1 MTLQEQ
7 RKENSNKFI
16 KELGIDC
23 LETLPLVESS
33 EQVKLKDI
41 DTICKRIFA
50 SIISIQLACDIDQ
63 GNDYEASKEFFEGL
77 LDRYGVKDCLLPNE
91 KNLFANKYEKKDVL
105 NVTWNYEATWSLLWA
120 LGLVEDMKTPFAVC
134 DCDKAVTLVASSE
147 SIETFKSQAKLKD
160 IEEILDMLD
169 LYYRY
174 HWAVVEKNINP
185 NTNIGN
191 LYPDVVWE
199 RRKGLEWL
207 ISNEEDWDE
216 ISLDT

>member
-1 MTLQEQ
+1 MSLQEE
-7 RKENSNKFI
+7 RKAKSNKFI

-33 EQVKLKDI
+33 EEVKLKSIDDI
-41 DTICKRIFA
+41 CNRVFA

-63 GNDYEASKEFFEGL
+63 GNDYEQSKEFFEGL
-77 LDRYGVKDCLLPNE
+77 LDKYGVKNSLLPNE
-91 KNLFANKYEKKDVL
+91 KKLFDNNYEQKDVL
-105 NVTWNYEATWSLLWA
+105 NVTWNYETSWSLLWA
-120 LGLVEDMKTPFAVC
+120 LGLVEDMDKPFAVC
-134 DCDKAVTLVASSE
+134 DCDKAITLVATCG
-147 SIETFKSQAKLKD
+147 SIDDFKDKVKMRD

-174 HWAVVEKNINP
+174 HWAVVDKTINP
-185 NTNIGN
+185 NTKIGN

-207 ISNEEDWDE
+207 ISSEEDWDE